1 MEIIYSEEAQKDIE
15 FWKKSGNKTIQNKNS
30 TIIKCY

>member
-15 FWKKSGNKTIQNKNS
+15 YWEKSGNKILQKKIQQF
-30 TIIKCY
+30 

>member
-15 FWKKSGNKTIQNKNS
+15 FWKKSGNKTIQNK
-30 TIIKCY
+30 IQQ